1 MKKIDL
7 VQYLVFIGVLISSL
21 AEAQN
26 MQISGGHRH
35 TITLCQTGIVMHAG
49 ERNNNQDGTGVWSGN
64 NLVLA
69 NVPGIGG
76 TGSLSNIQMV
86 DAGSTHHTIAL
97 NNAGEVIAFG
107 NDYACQLGQGSPVY
121 PSNPV
126 YVKGI
131 GGLGTLTG
139 IRYIVGSSESSY
151 AIRAS
156 DGALI
161 AWGNNSQ
168 GQIGI
173 GTVTATV
180 CNPTLVNAPLNS
192 DVIQVDGGD
201 NFALAL
207 KSDGTV
213 YGMGENFNGQ
223 LGIGNTT
230 DQSTPQQ
237 VLIGPGVPLTNVTSI
252 SCGDGASYAIRSD
265 GTLWAWGHNG
275 WGQLG
280 LGNCTNVN
288 YATQV
293 VTGNQGH
300 ASGFLQNVKQV
311 AGGNAHAVVVLNDGN
326 VYTMGSDQYGQLGDG
341 AIGGADACGTGVGAR
356 NAPYRVTSLSN
367 INAVS
372 DGDYW
377 SFAITAA
384 GNAFSWGQNNYGQL
398 SINSTTNTPTPTAMT
413 MGSCTVLPVSLI
425 SFEALPTEANTITLS
440 WATITE
446 ENSLLFEIERSRD
459 GLHFTKVGT
468 VNAGGNSGAML
479 NYSYI
484 DYVME
489 SNEVIYYRLK
499 IIDKDGSYTYFS
511 VEHVVLS
518 QFFRKASIVYPNPVA
533 QKSVFTI
540 SFFQESD
547 RASQLILSDIT
558 GREVKEISLS
568 AYSGQQEVFV
578 STHELAKGMYT
589 LKIIHETKVEEH
601 KIIIQ

>member
-1 MKKIDL
+1 MRKMDL
-7 VQYLVFIGVLISSL
+7 VQYLVFLWILNSSI
-21 AEAQN
+21 AYAQN

-64 NLVLA
+64 NLVLT

-76 TGSLSNIQMV
+76 VGNLSNIQMV

-121 PSNPV
+121 PANPV

-131 GGLGTLTG
+131 GGTGTLTG

-151 AIRAS
+151 AIRAF

-192 DVIQVDGGD
+192 GVVQVDGGD
-201 NFALAL
+201 NFALVL

-213 YGMGENFNGQ
+213 YAMGENFNGQ

-230 DQSTPQQ
+230 DQSSPQQ
-237 VLIGPGVPLTNVTSI
+237 VMIGPGVPLSNVISI

-341 AIGGADACGTGVGAR
+341 AIGGADACGTGVGAKF
-356 NAPYRVTSLSN
+356 APYRVSSLSN
-367 INAVS
+367 INGVS

-377 SFAITAA
+377 SFAITAT
-384 GNAFSWGQNNYGQL
+384 GNAYSWGQNNYGQL
-398 SINSTTNTPTPTAMT
+398 SINSTTNTATPTSMT
-413 MGSCTVLPVSLI
+413 MGACTVLPVSLLY
-425 SFEALPTEANTITLS
+425 FEATKTIGNTVSLS
-440 WATITE
+440 WATVME
-446 ENSLLFEIERSRD
+446 ENTIGFEIERSSD
-459 GLHFTKVGT
+459 GLTFTKVGT
-468 VNAGGNSGAML
+468 VKAAGNSGSL
-479 NYSYI
+479 ENYGYMDFITASYNT
-484 DYVME
+484 V
-489 SNEVIYYRLK
+489 YYRLK
-499 IIDKDGSYTYFS
+499 MIDEDGSYTYSS
-511 VEHVVLS
+511 VKLVSFDQVKNVV
-518 QFFRKASIVYPNPVA
+518 IYPNPVA
-533 QKSVFTI
+533 QKSNFTI
-540 SFFQESD
+540 SLFQETDSPVKLLMMD
-547 RASQLILSDIT
+547 MA
-558 GREVKEISLS
+558 GKEVKDLLLPAFKGEYEISIS
-568 AYSGQQEVFV
+568 TQEV
-578 STHELAKGMYT
+578 SKGMYT
-589 LKIIHETKVEEH
+589 LKIIHQDKVEDH
-601 KIIIQ
+601 KIVVQ